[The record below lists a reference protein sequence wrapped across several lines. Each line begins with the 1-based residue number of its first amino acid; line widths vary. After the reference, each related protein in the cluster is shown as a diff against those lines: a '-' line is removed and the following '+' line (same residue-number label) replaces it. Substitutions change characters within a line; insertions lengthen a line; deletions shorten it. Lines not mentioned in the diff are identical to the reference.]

1 MTAVSTAGEDA
12 NTLKRA
18 QMVGKIQVAVRFAN
32 GYRLPYSCATFHD
45 LHHDGVYSTDIRN
58 RNGATHY
65 IQ

>member
-18 QMVGKIQVAVRFAN
+18 QMVGKIQVTVRFAN
-32 GYRLPYSCATFHD
+32 GHRLPYTCATLHD
-45 LHHDGVYSTDIRN
+45 LHHDGVYSTDIKN
-58 RNGATHY
+58 RISATHY